1 MARTHTHYLCQGCGY
16 QTPRWM
22 GRCPDCGQ
30 WGGLLEERVAADRRG
45 VARPGPSSRLEPPM
59 PITAVDTRALHRVSC
74 GLAEMDRVLG
84 GGLVPGSLVLI
95 SGDPGIGK

>member
-1 MARTHTHYLCQGCGY
+1 
-16 QTPRWM
+16 
-22 GRCPDCGQ
+22 
-30 WGGLLEERVAADRRG
+30 
-45 VARPGPSSRLEPPM
+45 M